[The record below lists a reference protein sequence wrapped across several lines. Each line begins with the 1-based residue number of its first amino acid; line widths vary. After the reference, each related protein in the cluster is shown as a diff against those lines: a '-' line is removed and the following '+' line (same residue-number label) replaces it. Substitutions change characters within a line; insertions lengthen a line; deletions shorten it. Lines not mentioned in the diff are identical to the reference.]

1 MNMNLDQLQQFILNG
16 FAQMREPHADIDDQ
30 IKTLEVMSSVLK
42 HRAKQLK
49 DNKTVQV
56 ELNTLS

>member
-1 MNMNLDQLQQFILNG
+1 
-16 FAQMREPHADIDDQ
+16 MREPNADVDYQ

-42 HRAKQLK
+42 HRAQQLK

>member
-1 MNMNLDQLQQFILNG
+1 MDLDQLQKLIQNG
-16 FAQMREPHADIDDQ
+16 FAQMREPSADVDSQ
-30 IKTLEVMSSVLK
+30 IKTLEVMSSLLK

-49 DNKTVQV
+49 DNKTAQV

>member
-1 MNMNLDQLQQFILNG
+1 MTMDLDQLQKLIQNG
-16 FAQMREPHADIDDQ
+16 FAQMREPSADVDSQ
-30 IKTLEVMSSVLK
+30 IKTLEVMSSLLK

-49 DNKTVQV
+49 DNKTAQV